1 MTHLREEPEIVKLG
15 EAESGTV
22 VAGGLEGRG
31 HGEVL
36 VEG

>member
-22 VAGGLEGRG
+22 VAGVWREGDMG
-31 HGEVL
+31 KC
-36 VEG
+36 